1 MNTRIASLA
10 RQDASISFVRA
21 VTASVLSTGARG
33 TSASTITRREW
44 PDDRDALNI
53 VTKATSSPAATTT
66 AGWAGILAHQQNA
79 DFLGTLAP
87 SSVGLAL
94 LSKCL
99 QFSWP
104 PGVNSLLIPA
114 IDTSP
119 TKTPWQV
126 EGQPIGVVMFSTSV
140 SAPLVPAKIS
150 TIVVLT
156 REILDYSVPSAEALI
171 RLALGES
178 LGQSID
184 TALLSTAAA
193 TTSTPSGIFYNV
205 TPIAASTQTIP
216 SEACTEDIA
225 AVIAAVSKVSGN
237 NPIVVLANPKQAVAL
252 APRFGTTLDVLSCAA
267 LPVGTI
273 GAIASNGI
281 ASISDAAPEYVVSD
295 EVSLHMD
302 SAAQPIGSVA
312 PAKSMWQTQCIA
324 IRIKMKL
331 TWVVRDTRSI
341 ALVSGTQW

>member
-1 MNTRIASLA
+1 M
-10 RQDASISFVRA
+10 
-21 VTASVLSTGARG
+21 
-33 TSASTITRREW
+33 
-44 PDDRDALNI
+44 
-53 VTKATSSPAATTT
+53 
-66 AGWAGILAHQQNA
+66 HQQSA

-99 QFSWP
+99 QFQWP
-104 PGVNSLLIPA
+104 SGVNSLLIPA

-119 TKTPWQV
+119 TKAPWLV
-126 EGQPIGVVMFSTSV
+126 EGSPIGTVMFTTSV
-140 SAPLVPAKIS
+140 SAPLTPAKIS

-156 REILDYSVPSAEALI
+156 SEILDYSVPSAEALI

-184 TALLSTAAA
+184 TALLSAAAA
-193 TTSTPSGIFYNV
+193 TASTPSGIFYNV
-205 TPIAASTQTIP
+205 TPITASTQTIP
-216 SEACTEDIA
+216 SEACVEDVA
-225 AVIAAVSKVSGN
+225 SVVAAVSKVSGN
-237 NPIVVLANPKQAVAL
+237 NPIVILASAKQAVAL
-252 APRFGTTLDVLSCAA
+252 APRFGANLDVLPCAA

-273 GAIASNGI
+273 AAVATNGL
-281 ASISDAAPEYVVSD
+281 ASISDAAPEYTVTD

-302 SAAQPIGSVA
+302 SAAQPIGTAA
-312 PAKSMWQTQCIA
+312 PAKSMFQTQCIA

-331 TWVVRDTRSI
+331 TWMVRDTRAI